1 MLEDKIAALTAEINL
16 LNKNLTALLEA
27 RFTAPQGGTTAEPAE
42 AKPKT
47 EDQPKTEAKPAEKK
61 PAKPDDQVEE
71 ITATEDVD
79 DDWADEDADEEPEL
93 TIDDVRR
100 VVAPLGPVKGREL
113 LAKFGAKRL
122 SEVDPTDY
130 SALIKAAKEALA

>member
-16 LNKNLTALLEA
+16 LNKNLTALLGA
-27 RFTAPQGGTTAEPAE
+27 GLTAPQGTTTAAPAE
-42 AKPKT
+42 A
-47 EDQPKTEAKPAEKK
+47 EPKTEAKPAEKK

-71 ITATEDVD
+71 ITATDAD
-79 DDWADEDADEEPEL
+79 GDWADDGEDDAPESTAEPEL

-113 LAKFGAKRL
+113 LAEFGAKRL
-122 SEVDPTDY
+122 SDVDPADY
-130 SALIKAAKEALA
+130 SALIKAAKEARS

>member
-1 MLEDKIAALTAEINL
+1 MLEDRIADLTSAIDR

-27 RFTAPQGGTTAEPAE
+27 RFTSPQGETTAEPTE
-42 AKPKT
+42 AK
-47 EDQPKTEAKPAEKK
+47 PKTEAKPAEKK

-122 SEVDPTDY
+122 SEVDPADY

>member
-1 MLEDKIAALTAEINL
+1 MLEDRIADLTSAIDR

-27 RFTAPQGGTTAEPAE
+27 RFTSPQGETTAAPAE
-42 AKPKT
+42 AK
-47 EDQPKTEAKPAEKK
+47 PKTEAKPAEKK

-122 SEVDPTDY
+122 SEVDPADY

>member
-1 MLEDKIAALTAEINL
+1 MLEDKIAALTAAINL

-42 AKPKT
+42 AK
-47 EDQPKTEAKPAEKK
+47 PKTEAKPAEKK

-122 SEVDPTDY
+122 SDVDPTDY

>member
-1 MLEDKIAALTAEINL
+1 MLEDRIAALTSAIDR
-16 LNKNLTALLEA
+16 LNENLTALLEA
-27 RFTAPQGGTTAEPAE
+27 RFTAPQGETTAEPTE
-42 AKPKT
+42 AKPKA
-47 EDQPKTEAKPAEKK
+47 EAKPAEKK

-122 SEVDPTDY
+122 SEVDPSDY
-130 SALIKAAKEALA
+130 SALIKAAQEARS

>member
-47 EDQPKTEAKPAEKK
+47 EDQPKTEAK

-122 SEVDPTDY
+122 SEVDPADY

>member
-16 LNKNLTALLEA
+16 LNKNLTALLGA
-27 RFTAPQGGTTAEPAE
+27 GLTAPQGTTTAAPAE
-42 AKPKT
+42 A
-47 EDQPKTEAKPAEKK
+47 EPKTEAKPAEKK

-71 ITATEDVD
+71 VTATEDVD
-79 DDWADEDADEEPEL
+79 GDWADEGEDDAPESTAEPEL

-122 SEVDPTDY
+122 SEVDPVDY
-130 SALIKAAKEALA
+130 SALIKAAKEARS

>member
-27 RFTAPQGGTTAEPAE
+27 RFTAPQGGTTAEPTE
-42 AKPKT
+42 AK
-47 EDQPKTEAKPAEKK
+47 PKTEAKPAEKK

-122 SEVDPTDY
+122 SEVDPADY